1 MIDNKKNN
9 HFSVK
14 KIHNFLIRWNGS
26 MNIDDF
32 PNQPQELSLVNQ
44 DSSIA
49 P

>member
-14 KIHNFLIRWNGS
+14 KNYNFLIRLNGS